1 VGKYIACVFQVLV
14 GGNLVWQNSSGGQ
27 VPPKAVSVGETATGE
42 KLYAGRVL
50 HDGTLTLGKVSLC
63 RDHSN

>member
-1 VGKYIACVFQVLV
+1 VGT
-14 GGNLVWQNSSGGQ
+14 NLVWQNSSDGKI
-27 VPPKAVSVGETATGE
+27 PPDAVEVGETAKRE

-63 RDHSN
+63 SNHRISGPKPNHHI